1 MKSIVEQHNVRQ
13 RRKVKVT
20 DARLVPVIGRHCR
33 SSLQQ
38 LERCYRDHLPAAM
51 LVSHS
56 RFAPGYVVDN
66 FLAEIYKE
74 ATVIAIAQAH
84 DEPVAFMDEVVRSI
98 GFESAELSLELEDL
112 DHLLGL
118 FLKIQ
123 KMHRRRTVLVVRDID
138 ACSQRVR
145 ARICQLIE
153 REAANEFGLMVVLTG
168 PASDSR
174 EPMDPALDTI
184 LEQKGVRIV
193 LTPFALSETREFV
206 RDRYLGPAANGN
218 GAADARPKFEFYAV
232 GLIHELS
239 SGLPETV
246 DLLCQKSTEIA
257 ARDGEG
263 TVSTTTVKAAARLL
277 GLMPSTPVA
286 EPEPPVLTPEASD
299 GEDSRLIIKIGGE
312 PEKSVCLNGS
322 KLLVGRDRLCDI
334 CVEDV
339 QVSRLHG
346 LFVRAADGLHYVDLG
361 STNGSAVN
369 GESTRRIV
377 LQNKDVLAVG
387 DVRIIYSEMCS
398 LGAAGV
404 DLDATDT
411 FRIADE
417 EEDSSINCVGKGV
430 LHRDDS

>member
-74 ATVIAIAQAH
+74 ATVIAIAQAP

-98 GFESAELSLELEDL
+98 GFESAELSLEDL
-112 DHLLGL
+112 DHVLGL
-118 FLKIQ
+118 FLKYQ
-123 KMHRRRTVLVVRDID
+123 KTHRRRTVLVVRDID
-138 ACSQRVR
+138 ACGQQVR
-145 ARICQLIE
+145 ARICELIE

-299 GEDSRLIIKIGGE
+299 VADSRLIIRMDGQ

-322 KLLVGRDRLCDI
+322 NLLVGRDRLCDI

>member
-1 MKSIVEQHNVRQ
+1 MKTIVEQHNVRQ
-13 RRKVKVT
+13 RRKVTLK

-33 SSLQQ
+33 SSLQR
-38 LERCYRDHLPAAM
+38 LELSYRDHLPAVI

-56 RFAPGYVVDN
+56 RFAPGYVVDS
-66 FLAEIYKE
+66 FLAAIYKE
-74 ATVIAIAQAH
+74 ATVVAIAQPH
-84 DEPVAFMDEVVRSI
+84 DEPVAFMDEVVRRI
-98 GFESAELSLELEDL
+98 GFESAELGLEEL
-112 DHLLGL
+112 DHVLGL
-118 FLKIQ
+118 FLKYQ

-138 ACSQRVR
+138 AFGEQVR
-145 ARICQLIE
+145 ARICELIE
-153 REAANEFGLMVVLTG
+153 REAASEFGLMVVLTG
-168 PASDSR
+168 PASDSP
-174 EPMDPALDTI
+174 EPMDPALDAI
-184 LEQKGVRIV
+184 LEQKGLRIV
-193 LTPFALSETREFV
+193 LTPFALSETQEFV
-206 RDRYLGPAANGN
+206 RDRYLRPAANGN
-218 GAADARPKFEFYAV
+218 GISDARPKFEFYAV

-246 DLLCQKSTEIA
+246 DLLCQQSIEIA

-286 EPEPPVLTPEASD
+286 EPEPPVLTPEAPD
-299 GEDSRLIIKIGGE
+299 GQDSRLIVRIDGQSE
-312 PEKSVCLNGS
+312 TSVRLNGS
-322 KLLVGRDRLCDI
+322 NLLVGRDRLCDI

-339 QVSRLHG
+339 QVSRIHG

-398 LGAAGV
+398 LGAAGL

-411 FRIADE
+411 FRIVDE
-417 EEDSSINCVGKGV
+417 EEDSSINYVGKGV
-430 LHRDDS
+430 LHRDDP